1 VKEKGGGYRMEELLK
16 QFMNEMR
23 EFRSDVNE
31 QFKDIKIDV
40 SGLKKDVSALK
51 EDVSGL
57 KEDVSTLKQ
66 GQQRIEE
73 AVNRLESNQP
83 HDITAMLK
91 SIDRKLDDKD
101 FELMVLNNRVFR
113 TEADIER
120 LNKR

>member
-1 VKEKGGGYRMEELLK
+1 MGGGNRMEELLK

-40 SGLKKDVSALK
+40 SALK

-57 KEDVSTLKQ
+57 KKDVSTLKE

-83 HDITAMLK
+83 HDITAILK